1 MNFPNGNKNH
11 VVQNVVIIYFV
22 VAVVLLTKKVKV
34 LIVKDGENF

>member
-1 MNFPNGNKNH
+1 MNFPNENKNP
-11 VVQNVVIIYFV
+11 VVQNVVTIYFV